1 MGDKDISERN
11 VKLINIIK
19 SLDLGIHILNLPHK
33 PKFITHDYK
42 YQINAYVHNFDLM
55 LMSSEEDVFHEEKI
69 KSIEAMDIDKLR
81 DKFVYLMSMYEQKR
95 IYVLSHN
102 RMFLTGF
109 NHHNKIEK
117 TNPYP
122 VFANYDPLVYYDY
135 DRAINTADKY
145 DLKVL

>member
-1 MGDKDISERN
+1 MSDKDISERN

-19 SLDLGIHILNLPHK
+19 HLDLGIHILNLPHK
-33 PKFITHDYK
+33 PKFLTHDYK
-42 YQINAYVHNFDLM
+42 YQINAYAHNFELI

-69 KSIEAMDIDKLR
+69 KSVESMDIDKLR

-95 IYVLSHN
+95 VYVLSYN

-109 NHHNKIEK
+109 NHHNKIER

-122 VFANYDPLVYYDY
+122 VFASYDPLIYYDY
-135 DRAINTADKY
+135 DKAINTADKY

>member
-42 YQINAYVHNFDLM
+42 YQINVYVHNFDLM

-135 DRAINTADKY
+135 DKAINTADKY

>member
-135 DRAINTADKY
+135 DKAINTADKY